1 MNGRWLQLSLIAE
14 VTFCFLAASL
24 IWLNTAWRSW
34 PGVQLQR
41 SLDQKLVISADSLL
55 SIWEEGNTLANT
67 FLPGTH
73 VHLPGL
79 AGEQLLQKEKLT
91 VGRRAEILLAT
102 ERSIKTA
109 LLRDP
114 AEPRA
119 WARLALIRSL
129 RQSAPADILSALQM
143 SVYLAPADKNLLF
156 WRLKLAAPHY
166 RDWAPEL
173 KELFARQVVIGSRIS
188 PKELASAA
196 QTEPVQAWIHEILVE
211 DTPSLILFNN
221 ELKKKR

>member
-14 VTFCFLAASL
+14 VTFCFLVASL